1 METGFKQNNLEY
13 NIMNIEKLLSKEE
26 EKSITFL
33 NKKAFSYGRDFIEDV
48 YCDARLKAIKS
59 FKSYDPNR
67 PFSSWFRR
75 ILINALN
82 DKINSGKQEITCDYI
97 NDSMYYEMNDS
108 MNLTV
113 SKIID
118 VIETLPEKQR
128 EVMMGILNDELNGT
142 EKEKRSPS
150 ERLLIHKARKR
161 MQNMEIF

>member
-1 METGFKQNNLEY
+1 
-13 NIMNIEKLLSKEE
+13 MNIEKLLSKEE
-26 EKSITFL
+26 ERSIAFL

-59 FKSYDPNR
+59 FQSYDSKR

-82 DKINSGKQEITCDYI
+82 DKINSTKQEITCDYI
-97 NDSMYYEMNDS
+97 KDSTYYEITDS

-113 SKIID
+113 GRIID
-118 VIETLPEKQR
+118 IIETLPEKQR
-128 EVMMGILNDELNGT
+128 EVMMSILNDELNGVT
-142 EKEKRSPS
+142 RDKRSPS